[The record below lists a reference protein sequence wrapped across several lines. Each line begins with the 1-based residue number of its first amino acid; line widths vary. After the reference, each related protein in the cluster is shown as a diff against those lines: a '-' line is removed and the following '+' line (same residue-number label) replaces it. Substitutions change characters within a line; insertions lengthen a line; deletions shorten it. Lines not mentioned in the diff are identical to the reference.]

1 MMRKIISAVALTA
14 LVFSTVSCNDNDNDN
29 GLDRTK
35 ERTWNVQLLNHVYD
49 TSNDNSST
57 AASASINDQ
66 KIVYR
71 FSTDMSKLSFTPTIE
86 TTLGGIPQQFSW
98 TGVNASNS
106 EEKANI
112 YTFATDAPVS
122 GLSNFTGQIDLI
134 DQNIYWSYTATS
146 PQKIVY
152 KVISTLP
159 TISTSTST
167 VTTSVWSDTTA
178 THQLPMSSFAI
189 NPSKMT
195 ATFTISRY
203 TDVKIPRTYMSIVAG
218 NATLAITPKGY
229 RITGTGLAAV
239 GTYVTSASTK
249 YQTAKITIDNLDAT
263 IDLENNSIHATFN
276 MLGAKVTVSGTIS
289 I

>member
-1 MMRKIISAVALTA
+1 MMKKIISAVALTA
-14 LVFSTVSCNDNDNDN
+14 LMLGAVSCNNNDKYP
-29 GLDRTK
+29 GLDYTK

-49 TSNDNSST
+49 TSNADSTT

-66 KIVYR
+66 KIVYK
-71 FSTDMSKLSFTPTIE
+71 FTTDKSKLSFNPTIE
-86 TTLGGIPQQFSW
+86 ATLAGTPQQFSW
-98 TGVNASNS
+98 TGVSGSNS

-112 YTFATDAPVS
+112 YTFANDAPVS
-122 GLSNFTGQIDLI
+122 GLANFKGQIDFI
-134 DQNIYWSYTATS
+134 DQNIYWSYTATGR
-146 PQKIVY
+146 QNVAY

-167 VTTSVWSDTTA
+167 TTTSVWSDTTA
-178 THQLPMSSFAI
+178 IHQLPMSSFAI
-189 NPSKMT
+189 NPTKMT
-195 ATFTISRY
+195 ANFTISQY
-203 TDVKIPRTYMSIVAG
+203 TDVKIPRTYMTIVAN
-218 NATLAITPKGY
+218 NAALTITPKGY

-263 IDLENNSIHATFN
+263 IDLENNTVRATFN

>member
-1 MMRKIISAVALTA
+1 MIKKFISAVAITA
-14 LVFSTVSCNDNDNDN
+14 LVFSIVSCNDNDKYK
-29 GLDRTK
+29 GLDYTK
-35 ERTWNVQLLNHVYD
+35 ERTWNVQLLNHVYNTTATD
-49 TSNDNSST
+49 STT

-71 FSTDMSKLSFTPTIE
+71 LTADKSQLSFNPTLE
-86 TTLGGIPQQFSW
+86 ATLAGNTYQFSW
-98 TGVNASNS
+98 DGVTASNS

-112 YTFATDAPVS
+112 YTFTNDKAVS
-122 GLSNFTGQIDLI
+122 GISYFTGHIDLI
-134 DQNIYWSYTATS
+134 DQNIFWSYTATDS
-146 PQKIVY
+146 HNTAY

-167 VTTSVWSDTTA
+167 TTTSVWSDTTA
-178 THQLPMSSFAI
+178 IHQLPMSSFAI
-189 NPSKMT
+189 NPTKMT
-195 ATFTISRY
+195 ANFTISQY
-203 TDVKIPRTYMSIVAG
+203 TDVKIPRTYMTIVAN
-218 NATLAITPKGY
+218 NATLTITPKGY

-263 IDLENNSIHATFN
+263 IDLENNTVRATFN
-276 MLGAKVTVSGTIS
+276 MQGAKVTVSGTIS

>member
-14 LVFSTVSCNDNDNDN
+14 LVFSTVSCNDNDNGN

-71 FSTDMSKLSFTPTIE
+71 LSTDMSKLSFNPTIE

-122 GLSNFTGQIDLI
+122 GLSNFT
-134 DQNIYWSYTATS
+134 S

-152 KVISTLP
+152 RVISTLP

-195 ATFTISRY
+195 ATFTVSQY